1 LYGEKMVAR
10 VEKQMSDLQPCLT
23 SPNLIAPFQIGH
35 ADIGVMASLAV
46 RKLHTI
52 QRVRFQDACV
62 ILVLEGSKSVS
73 DLDLPKHA
81 ETGDIAV
88 IPAGTIADVTSKPKP
103 SHAYRGVILS
113 FEQSLLT
120 RFSETYPHVVGSKQP
135 LGQVKI
141 LKSAEDISDV
151 VGRVIKDFEAGLV
164 IDRDL
169 LYHRLIEVLLTLAI
183 HHCVFNGTRQPKL
196 TERVGVLV
204 ATDLARN
211 WTAIEVAC
219 EFAMSEATFR
229 RRLARERTSFSAIL
243 AEARL
248 GKGLFLLQSTELDIT
263 SIALE
268 VGYQSPSHFTARFR
282 RRYGVAPSDAR

>member
-1 LYGEKMVAR
+1 MVAR
-10 VEKQMSDLQPCLT
+10 AEKKMPDLQFCLT
-23 SPNLIAPFQIGH
+23 SPSLMTPFQIGH
-35 ADIGVMASLAV
+35 ADIGVMASLTV
-46 RKLHTI
+46 HKLHTI

-73 DLDLPKHA
+73 DLDCPKHA

-88 IPAGTIADVTSKPKP
+88 IPAGTVADVTSKPKL
-103 SHAYRGVILS
+103 SHAYRGIILS

-120 RFSETYPHVVGSKQP
+120 RFSETYPHVVGSKRP
-135 LGQVKI
+135 LDQVRI
-141 LKSAEDISDV
+141 LKSAQDIGDV
-151 VGRVIKDFEAGLV
+151 MGRVIRDFEAGLV

-169 LYHRLIEVLLTLAI
+169 LYHRLVEVLLTLAI
-183 HHCVFNGTRQPKL
+183 RHCVFNGMRQAKL
-196 TERVGVLV
+196 TERIGVLV
-204 ATDLARN
+204 APDLARN
-211 WTAIEVAC
+211 WTATEVAG

-229 RRLARERTSFSAIL
+229 RRLAREGTSFSTIL

-248 GKGLFLLQSTELDIT
+248 AKGLFLLQSTEQDIT
-263 SIALE
+263 SIALD

>member
-1 LYGEKMVAR
+1 MVAR
-10 VEKQMSDLQPCLT
+10 VEQEMPNFQPYLT
-23 SPNLIAPFQIGH
+23 SPSLMRPFQIGH
-35 ADIGVMASLAV
+35 ADIGVMASLTV
-46 RKLHTI
+46 RTLHTI
-52 QRVRFQDACV
+52 QRIRFQDACV

-73 DLDLPKHA
+73 DLDHPKQA
-81 ETGDIAV
+81 ETGDVAV

-103 SHAYRGVILS
+103 GHAYRGVILS

-135 LGQVKI
+135 LGRVKI
-141 LKSAEDISDV
+141 LKTAEDISDV
-151 VGRVIKDFEAGLV
+151 VGRLIRDFEAGLV

-169 LYHRLIEVLLTLAI
+169 LYHRLVEVLLMLAI
-183 HHCVFNGTRQPKL
+183 RHCAFNGTRQPKL
-196 TERVGVLV
+196 TERVGVLI
-204 ATDLARN
+204 ATDLARS
-211 WTAIEVAC
+211 WTATEVAC

-229 RRLARERTSFSAIL
+229 RRLARERTGFSAIL